1 MRSTLNEEKP
11 MTRLGVATTR
21 RSRLLVQRLC
31 MAEEKSLAEQAT
43 IESEF
48 LFECIGYS

>member
-11 MTRLGVATTR
+11 MNRLGVATMR
-21 RSRLLVQRLC
+21 RSRSLVQRLC

-43 IESEF
+43 IEIES
-48 LFECIGYS
+48 LFEGIGYS